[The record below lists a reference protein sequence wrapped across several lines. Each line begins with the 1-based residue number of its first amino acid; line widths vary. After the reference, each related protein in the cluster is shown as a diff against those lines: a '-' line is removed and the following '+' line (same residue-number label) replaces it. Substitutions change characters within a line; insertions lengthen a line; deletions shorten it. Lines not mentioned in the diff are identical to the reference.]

1 MNGGSVAAYPL
12 SKPPH
17 DPLTTQP
24 LHIPAKRPA
33 WPTAYPHVSSL
44 ASAVDCKPQL
54 EGGEAMVHHPDSHPP
69 EESVQDT
76 SGSSATGTNFLEAAA
91 SPYRDHV
98 GMAAYSPYGLSHA
111 ERSRH
116 AITSLHLANHY
127 PTTEAGL
134 AAEKVR
140 EGDGSRDTKPLLW
153 SQYDHK
159 YPSPGAAGALCSPS
173 SQPPEPCPPHQ
184 SWPTAYSQPHP
195 SHYPGLEVRGHMPTG
210 DFHSSPDYRLS
221 QYPGGDLYTHPHPG
235 FFFPPGGLGSP
246 LNHWTGYVS
255 VRKKRKPYSKF
266 QLQELEK
273 EYVFNA
279 YVSKQKRWELARNL
293 NLTERQI
300 KIWFQNRRMK
310 SKKNTQRQAN
320 QAANNSSG
328 SESSSHSHSHSQQN
342 NSAHNNSLGSE
353 VKP

>member
-1 MNGGSVAAYPL
+1 MPQQWTASPSWKVEKQWFTTLTHILRRKVYRWRKTTKL
-12 SKPPH
+12 SKKST
-17 DPLTTQP
+17 DTKKLF
-24 LHIPAKRPA
+24 
-33 WPTAYPHVSSL
+33 
-44 ASAVDCKPQL
+44 
-54 EGGEAMVHHPDSHPP
+54 
-69 EESVQDT
+69 QDT

-195 SHYPGLEVRGHMPTG
+195 SHYPGLEVTHTC
-210 DFHSSPDYRLS
+210 
-221 QYPGGDLYTHPHPG
+221 QY
-235 FFFPPGGLGSP
+235 
-246 LNHWTGYVS
+246 
-255 VRKKRKPYSKF
+255 
-266 QLQELEK
+266 LQ
-273 EYVFNA
+273 A
-279 YVSKQKRWELARNL
+279 
-293 NLTERQI
+293 
-300 KIWFQNRRMK
+300 
-310 SKKNTQRQAN
+310 
-320 QAANNSSG
+320 
-328 SESSSHSHSHSQQN
+328 
-342 NSAHNNSLGSE
+342 
-353 VKP
+353 

>member
-1 MNGGSVAAYPL
+1 M
-12 SKPPH
+12 KP
-17 DPLTTQP
+17 
-24 LHIPAKRPA
+24 K
-33 WPTAYPHVSSL
+33 YF
-44 ASAVDCKPQL
+44 
-54 EGGEAMVHHPDSHPP
+54 
-69 EESVQDT
+69 QDT

-195 SHYPGLEVRGHMPTG
+195 SHYPGLEVTTHTC
-210 DFHSSPDYRLS
+210 
-221 QYPGGDLYTHPHPG
+221 QYYL
-235 FFFPPGGLGSP
+235 
-246 LNHWTGYVS
+246 
-255 VRKKRKPYSKF
+255 
-266 QLQELEK
+266 
-273 EYVFNA
+273 
-279 YVSKQKRWELARNL
+279 
-293 NLTERQI
+293 
-300 KIWFQNRRMK
+300 
-310 SKKNTQRQAN
+310 
-320 QAANNSSG
+320 
-328 SESSSHSHSHSQQN
+328 
-342 NSAHNNSLGSE
+342 
-353 VKP
+353 

>member
-1 MNGGSVAAYPL
+1 MPQQWTASPSWKVE
-12 SKPPH
+12 KQWFTT
-17 DPLTTQP
+17 LT
-24 LHIPAKRPA
+24 HILRRKVYR
-33 WPTAYPHVSSL
+33 WRKTTKL
-44 ASAVDCKPQL
+44 RDEKSADTKNL
-54 EGGEAMVHHPDSHPP
+54 F
-69 EESVQDT
+69 QDT

-195 SHYPGLEVRGHMPTG
+195 SHYPGLEVTHTCQYLQACPLTFGR
-210 DFHSSPDYRLS
+210 SKSWSLS
-221 QYPGGDLYTHPHPG
+221 
-235 FFFPPGGLGSP
+235 
-246 LNHWTGYVS
+246 
-255 VRKKRKPYSKF
+255 
-266 QLQELEK
+266 
-273 EYVFNA
+273 
-279 YVSKQKRWELARNL
+279 
-293 NLTERQI
+293 
-300 KIWFQNRRMK
+300 
-310 SKKNTQRQAN
+310 
-320 QAANNSSG
+320 NSW
-328 SESSSHSHSHSQQN
+328 
-342 NSAHNNSLGSE
+342 
-353 VKP
+353 